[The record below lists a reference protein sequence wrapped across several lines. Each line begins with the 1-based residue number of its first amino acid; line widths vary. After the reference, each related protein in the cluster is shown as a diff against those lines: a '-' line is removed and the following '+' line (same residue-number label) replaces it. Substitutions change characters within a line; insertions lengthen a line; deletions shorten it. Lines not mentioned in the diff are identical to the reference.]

1 MILSTHGVIASQIQ
15 SYAFLL
21 DTYTSAAAAYSL
33 RKLRSAYT
41 GSAIR
46 VRRSSDNTETDIG
59 FSSEF
64 GLDTTALS
72 SFCGSGNGFVTTWYD
87 QSGNGRNATQATA
100 VNQPQIVS
108 SGTVLLQGSKPIM
121 QFLGS
126 DFLRTVSTFSMGVN
140 RSYTMTLFSAINSN
154 ISFKGYLTHTATN
167 YSDNTLNGML
177 GRFDNSKFPVSYV
190 SNGSTNTNVGN
201 TPLTDNQYYLLNQLV
216 QGSVQHQMY
225 RNGVLNAQ
233 NTSLAIS
240 PENTARSLDVLFT
253 AQTGND
259 LRTNEAIV
267 WESYQSSNRTGI
279 ESNINTYYA
288 IY

>member
-1 MILSTHGVIASQIQ
+1 MILATHGILAS
-15 SYAFLL
+15 SGGAFLL
-21 DTYTSAAAAYSL
+21 DTYPNAAAAYSV
-33 RKLRSAYT
+33 RKLRIAYI

-46 VRRSSDNTETDIG
+46 VRRSSDNAEQNIG
-59 FSSEF
+59 FDGSDN
-64 GLDTTALS
+64 LDTTALT
-72 SFCGSGNGFVTTWYD
+72 SFCSGTNGFVTTWYD
-87 QSGNGRNATQATA
+87 QSGNGRNATQSTA

-126 DFLRTVSTFSMGVN
+126 DFLRTVSTFSIGVN
-140 RSYTMTLFSAINSN
+140 RSYTMTLFSAINSTT
-154 ISFKGYLTHTATN
+154 SFKGYLTHTATN

-177 GRFDNSKFPVSYV
+177 GRFDNSNFPVSYV
-190 SNGSTNTNVGN
+190 SNGSTNTSVGN
-201 TPLTDNQYYLLNQLV
+201 TPLIDNQYYLLNQLV

-267 WESYQSSNRTGI
+267 WESYQSSNRIGI
-279 ESNINTYYA
+279 ETNINTYYG

>member
-1 MILSTHGVIASQIQ
+1 MILSTHGFIASQIQ
-15 SYAFLL
+15 SFVGLL
-21 DTYTSAAAAYSL
+21 DTYPNAAAAYSL
-33 RKLRSAYT
+33 RKLRTLYT
-41 GSAIR
+41 GNAIR

-59 FSSEF
+59 FS
-64 GLDTTALS
+64 GANLDTSSLT

-201 TPLTDNQYYLLNQLV
+201 TPLIDNQYYLLNQLV

>member
-1 MILSTHGVIASQIQ
+1 MILATHGILAS
-15 SYAFLL
+15 SGGAFLL
-21 DTYTSAAAAYSL
+21 DTYPNAAAAYSV
-33 RKLRSAYT
+33 RKLRIAYI

-46 VRRSSDNTETDIG
+46 VRRSSDNAEQNIG
-59 FSSEF
+59 FDGSDN
-64 GLDTTALS
+64 LDTTALT
-72 SFCGSGNGFVTTWYD
+72 SFCSGTNGFVTTWYD
-87 QSGNGRNATQATA
+87 QSGNGRNATQSTA

-154 ISFKGYLTHTATN
+154 TSFKGYLAHTATS
-167 YSDNTLNGML
+167 YGDNTLNGML
-177 GRFDNSKFPVSYV
+177 GSFDNSNFPVSYV
-190 SNGSTNTNVGN
+190 SNGSTKTSVGN
-201 TPLTDNQYYLLNQLV
+201 TPLIDNQYYLLNQLV

-267 WESYQSSNRTGI
+267 WESYQSSNRIGI
-279 ESNINTYYA
+279 ETNINTYYG